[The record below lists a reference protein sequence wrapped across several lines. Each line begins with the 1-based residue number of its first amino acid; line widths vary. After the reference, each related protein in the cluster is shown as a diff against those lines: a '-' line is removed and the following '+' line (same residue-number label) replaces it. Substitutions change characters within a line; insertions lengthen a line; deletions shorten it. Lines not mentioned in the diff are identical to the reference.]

1 MVEFLSSSLQALFNA
16 IALNVVRVLAYPI
29 NPGERL
35 FVVYLTTSFL
45 MAAAVW
51 KWTARRR
58 SHAARYDKA
67 FAGTNVVPIQ
77 AAPGRTHV
85 YHLYV
90 LRVPHRDEMLEWL
103 SRHGVGAA

>member
-1 MVEFLSSSLQALFNA
+1 MLILSAVRRYNEHATHGTRAAKSAAPPVPTMTEFLSGSLQALFNA

-35 FVVYLTTSFL
+35 FVIYLTTSFL

-58 SHAARYDKA
+58 SQGGENR
-67 FAGTNVVPIQ
+67 
-77 AAPGRTHV
+77 
-85 YHLYV
+85 
-90 LRVPHRDEMLEWL
+90 
-103 SRHGVGAA
+103 SR